1 MTTATLTPPGPTQA
15 AAPASA
21 AAAPDWAR
29 ALLERQL
36 WVLGQLAEG
45 GLEIAR
51 AIERQATGAGSHE
64 TAPQTVD
71 AHVPMAY
78 ARVARAVRMT
88 ILLQSKL
95 ITDLQ
100 ALEAKT
106 AEAAYSAKCRRALDR
121 PHILRE
127 QKARIGRIVGRIAW
141 ADGREHAEIERLA
154 RHAAEML
161 DHDDHFGDILTRP
174 VSELIALICQDLG
187 LEPDWPQLAEEAW
200 AMAEIAGGKVGG
212 PLEAWIN
219 KGSAKERSA
228 AHDPA
233 PLAPQAA
240 SP

>member
-1 MTTATLTPPGPTQA
+1 M
-15 AAPASA
+15 SA
-21 AAAPDWAR
+21 AATPPQPTAPAAARDLAR

-36 WVLGQLAEG
+36 WGLGQLAEG

-51 AIERQATGAGSHE
+51 AIERQATGAGSDDA
-64 TAPQTVD
+64 APHTVD

>member
-1 MTTATLTPPGPTQA
+1 MSAATPPQP
-15 AAPASA
+15 AAPTGAP
-21 AAAPDWAR
+21 APDWAR

-51 AIERQATGAGSHE
+51 AIERQATGAGSDDA
-64 TAPQTVD
+64 APHTVD

>member
-1 MTTATLTPPGPTQA
+1 
-15 AAPASA
+15 
-21 AAAPDWAR
+21 
-29 ALLERQL
+29 
-36 WVLGQLAEG
+36 
-45 GLEIAR
+45 
-51 AIERQATGAGSHE
+51 
-64 TAPQTVD
+64 
-71 AHVPMAY
+71 
-78 ARVARAVRMT
+78 MT